1 MPLEVIRRDTVNQS
15 NDSILNGIKRLLGGI
30 SADYTVFDSEV
41 IDYINNVISTLSD
54 LGVSQADTF
63 CVNDDSDEWSDFIED
78 RKLLGF
84 VKIYISQKVKLNFD
98 PPSSSIAVDAIQK
111 SIAENEWRIANY
123 KINST
128 KGGN

>member
-1 MPLEVIRRDTVNQS
+1 MNKI
-15 NDSILNGIKRLLGGI
+15 NDSILIGIKRLLNGI
-30 SADYTVFDSEV
+30 PADYKVFDSEI

-63 CVNDDSDEWSDFIED
+63 YVIDENDEWLDFIDD
-78 RKLLGF
+78 RKLLGY

-111 SIAENEWRIANY
+111 SIAENEWRIVNY
-123 KINST
+123 RK
-128 KGGN
+128 

>member
-1 MPLEVIRRDTVNQS
+1 MNRS

-30 SADYTVFDSEV
+30 SADYTVFDSEI

-78 RKLLGF
+78 KKLLGF

-123 KINST
+123 KTNSI